1 MNQLM
6 VNQLIIVLSVFID
19 LVIHVVILISA
30 WVWLL
35 ITRPV

>member
-6 VNQLIIVLSVFID
+6 VNQLIIVLSVFVD
-19 LVIHVVILISA
+19 LVIVILVSA